1 MTITHHGNSY
11 RVTTEEQL
19 RLLLLAL
26 GTLRALARREAA

>member
-1 MTITHHGNSY
+1 MNITHHGITY

-26 GTLRALARREAA
+26 GTLQALARREAA